1 MAELNS
7 REFKKHSRGLALVAI
22 FSLVAVAT
30 VAGGCGSKS
39 GTQPGAETIPATPQN
54 FASQDDAGKAVYAA
68 AKAND
73 TNALLRIFGSDAK
86 DLVIS
91 GDPVDDKTGA
101 AKFAASYD
109 QMHRWDKLRN
119 GEYVLTT
126 GAANLPFP
134 IPLAKNS
141 SGQWF
146 YDSTVAKPEILAR
159 RIGDNELSTM
169 DSLYAMADAQEEY
182 FADLHDGATV
192 QQYAQKFV
200 STPGKHDGLAWNVAD
215 GEPDSPLGPLAAK
228 ASADGYTNS
237 AEPFHG
243 YLYRILTKQGPYAP
257 GGATDYIVNGAMTD
271 GYAIVAYPAE
281 YRNSGVMTFLV
292 TDEGAIYQ
300 KDLGPTTAADAKAMN
315 AVNLDASWSLVD
327 DNDTDAD

>member
-1 MAELNS
+1 M
-7 REFKKHSRGLALVAI
+7 I
-22 FSLVAVAT
+22 
-30 VAGGCGSKS
+30 AGGCGSKS
-39 GTQPGAETIPATPQN
+39 GTQPGAGTIAATPQT
-54 FASQDDAGKAVYAA
+54 FATQEDAGKAVYGA

-91 GDPVDDKTGA
+91 GDPVDDKTGG
-101 AKFAASYD
+101 AKFAASYE

-119 GEYVLTT
+119 GDYVLTT
-126 GAANLPFP
+126 GAVNLPFP

-141 SGQWF
+141 AGQWY
-146 YDSTVAKPEILAR
+146 YDSSIAKGEIIAR
-159 RIGDNELSTM
+159 RVGDNELSTM

-182 FADLHDGATV
+182 YAELHDGATV

-200 STPGKHDGLAWNVAD
+200 STPGKHDGLVWNITD
-215 GEPDSPLGPLAAK
+215 GEPESPLGPLAAK

-243 YLYRILTKQGPYAP
+243 YLYRILAKQGDYAP
-257 GGATDYIVNGAMTD
+257 GGAEDYVVNGAMTD
-271 GYAIVAYPAE
+271 GYAILAYPAE
-281 YRNSGVMTFLV
+281 YRNSGVMTFII

-300 KDLGPTTAADAKAMN
+300 KDSGPTTAADAKAIN
-315 AVNLDASWSLVD
+315 AVNLDSSWTLVD
-327 DNDTDAD
+327 DADSD